1 MALIRLNKI
10 IAEAGVA
17 SRRAAD
23 KLILDGRVSVDGE
36 TILELGGKYDPEIN
50 NIRVDGESLKVS
62 KSKTYLA
69 FHKPVGII
77 STMSDP
83 EGRANLGDYF
93 SDRKDRLFHV
103 GRLDKDSEGII
114 LLTNDGELAHR
125 ATHPSYGLE
134 KRYLVEIEG
143 EFSKSLSDQ
152 LLQGVKLEDGLAR
165 AIKVVHVRAVSKNHH
180 WVEVVVHE
188 GRYHIIR
195 RLIESL
201 GLKVLRLIR
210 LDFGPINLGDMKVGR
225 HRVLNS
231 QELTNLFNLLQL
243 KTLIDN

>member
-1 MALIRLNKI
+1 VSLSRLNKI
-10 IAEAGVA
+10 IADAGIA

-23 KLILDGRVSVDGE
+23 QLILEGRVSVDGE
-36 TILELGGKYDPEIN
+36 IIIELGGKYDPEIN
-50 NIRVDGESLKVS
+50 DVKVDGESLS
-62 KSKTYLA
+62 INKSKTYLA
-69 FHKPVGII
+69 FHKPAGII

-93 SDRKDRLFHV
+93 KDRKDRLYHV

-114 LLTNDGELAHR
+114 LLTNDGDLAHR

-134 KRYLVEIEG
+134 KRYLVEVEG
-143 EFSKSLSDQ
+143 EFNKQMSDQ
-152 LLQGVKLEDGLAR
+152 LLQGVRLEDGLAR
-165 AIKVVHVRAVSKNHH
+165 AMKVVHARAVSKNHH
-180 WVEVVVHE
+180 WVEITIHE
-188 GRYHIIR
+188 GRFHIIR

-210 LDFGPINLGDMKVGR
+210 LDFGPINLGDMKPGR

-231 QELTNLFNLLQL
+231 QEMTNLFNLLKL
-243 KTLIDN
+243 NK

>member
-1 MALIRLNKI
+1 VSLSRLNKI
-10 IAEAGVA
+10 IADAGIA

-23 KLILDGRVSVDGE
+23 QLILEGRVSVDGE
-36 TILELGGKYDPEIN
+36 IIIELGGKYDPEIN
-50 NIRVDGESLKVS
+50 DVKVDGESLS
-62 KSKTYLA
+62 INKSKTYLA
-69 FHKPVGII
+69 FHKPAGII

-93 SDRKDRLFHV
+93 KDRKDRLYHV

-114 LLTNDGELAHR
+114 LLTNDGDLAHR

-134 KRYLVEIEG
+134 KRYLVEVEG
-143 EFSKSLSDQ
+143 EFNKQMSDQ
-152 LLQGVKLEDGLAR
+152 LLQGVRLEDGLAR
-165 AIKVVHVRAVSKNHH
+165 AMKVVHARAVSKNHH
-180 WVEVVVHE
+180 WVEITIHE
-188 GRYHIIR
+188 GRFHIIR

-210 LDFGPINLGDMKVGR
+210 LDFGPINLGDMKAGR

-231 QELTNLFNLLQL
+231 QEMTNLFNLLKL
-243 KTLIDN
+243 NK

>member
-1 MALIRLNKI
+1 VAQTRLNKI
-10 IAEAGVA
+10 IADAGIA

-23 KLILDGRVSVDGE
+23 QLILEGRVSVDGE
-36 TILELGGKYDPEIN
+36 VITELGNKFDPEICD
-50 NIRVDGESLKVS
+50 IKVDGESLSIS

-69 FHKPVGII
+69 FHKPAGVI

-83 EGRANLGDYF
+83 EGRSNLGDF
-93 SDRKDRLFHV
+93 FKDRKDRLYHV
-103 GRLDKDSEGII
+103 GRLDKDSEGLI

-143 EFSKSLSDQ
+143 EFNKQLSDQ
-152 LLQGVKLEDGLAR
+152 LLQGVRLEDGLAR
-165 AIKVVHVRAVSKNHH
+165 AVKVIHARAVSRNHH
-180 WVEVVVHE
+180 WVEITIHE

-210 LDFGPINLGDMKVGR
+210 LDFGPISLGDMKPGR

-231 QELTNLFNLLQL
+231 QEMTNLFTLLKL
-243 KTLIDN
+243 NT

>member
-1 MALIRLNKI
+1 MAQTRLNKI
-10 IAEAGVA
+10 IADAGIA

-23 KLILDGRVSVDGE
+23 QLILEGRVSVDGE
-36 TILELGGKYDPEIN
+36 VITELGNKFDPEICD
-50 NIRVDGESLKVS
+50 IKVDGESLSNS

-69 FHKPVGII
+69 FHKPAGVI

-83 EGRANLGDYF
+83 EGRSNLGDF
-93 SDRKDRLFHV
+93 FKDRKDRLYHV
-103 GRLDKDSEGII
+103 GRLDKDSEGLI

-143 EFSKSLSDQ
+143 EFNKQLSDK
-152 LLQGVKLEDGLAR
+152 LLQGVRLEDGLAR
-165 AIKVVHVRAVSKNHH
+165 AVKVIHARAVSRNHH
-180 WVEVVVHE
+180 WVEITIHE

-210 LDFGPINLGDMKVGR
+210 LDFGPISLGDMKPGR

-231 QELTNLFNLLQL
+231 QEMTNLFNLLKL
-243 KTLIDN
+243 NT

>member
-1 MALIRLNKI
+1 VGQIRLNKI
-10 IAEAGVA
+10 IADAGIA

-23 KLILDGRVSVDGE
+23 QLILEGRVSVDGQVVS
-36 TILELGGKYDPEIN
+36 ELGSRFDPEISD
-50 NIRVDGESLKVS
+50 IKVDGESLNIN

-69 FHKPVGII
+69 FHKPAGVI

-83 EGRANLGDYF
+83 EGRSNLGDYF
-93 SDRKDRLFHV
+93 KDRTDRLYHV

-143 EFSKSLSDQ
+143 EFNKQLSDQ
-152 LLQGVKLEDGLAR
+152 LLQGVRLEDGLAR
-165 AIKVVHVRAVSKNHH
+165 AVKVVHVRAVSKNHH
-180 WVEVVVHE
+180 WVEITIHE

-210 LDFGPINLGDMKVGR
+210 LEFGPIALGEMKPGR

-231 QELTNLFNLLQL
+231 QEMTNLFTVLQL
-243 KTLIDN
+243 KQ

>member
-1 MALIRLNKI
+1 MGLTRLNKI
-10 IAEAGVA
+10 IADAGVA

-23 KLILDGRVSVDGE
+23 QLILDGRVSVDGQ
-36 TILELGGKYDPEIN
+36 IIIELGGKYDPEISDIKVN
-50 NIRVDGESLKVS
+50 GESLKIN

-69 FHKPVGII
+69 FHKPAGII

-93 SDRKDRLFHV
+93 ADRKDRLYHV
-103 GRLDKDSEGII
+103 GRLDKDSEGLI
-114 LLTNDGELAHR
+114 LLTNDGDLAHR

-134 KRYLVEIEG
+134 KKYLVEIEG
-143 EFSKSLSDQ
+143 EFNKQLSDQ
-152 LLQGVKLEDGLAR
+152 LLQGVRLEDGLAR
-165 AIKVVHVRAVSKNHH
+165 AIKVVHARAASKNHH
-180 WVEVVVHE
+180 WVEITIHE

-210 LDFGPINLGDMKVGR
+210 LDFGPINLGEMRPGR

-231 QELTNLFNLLQL
+231 QELTNLFTLLSIKQ
-243 KTLIDN
+243 

>member
-1 MALIRLNKI
+1 MSLSRLNKI
-10 IAEAGVA
+10 IADAGIA

-23 KLILDGRVSVDGE
+23 QLILEGRVSVDGE
-36 TILELGGKYDPEIN
+36 IIIELGGKYNPEIN
-50 NIRVDGESLKVS
+50 DVKVDGESLS
-62 KSKTYLA
+62 INKSKTYLA
-69 FHKPVGII
+69 FHKPAGII

-93 SDRKDRLFHV
+93 KDRKDRLYHV

-114 LLTNDGELAHR
+114 LLTNDGDLAHR

-134 KRYLVEIEG
+134 KRYLVEVEG
-143 EFSKSLSDQ
+143 EFNKQMSDQ
-152 LLQGVKLEDGLAR
+152 LLQGVRLEDGLAR
-165 AIKVVHVRAVSKNHH
+165 AMKVVHARAVSKNHH
-180 WVEVVVHE
+180 WVEITIHE
-188 GRYHIIR
+188 GRFHIIR

-210 LDFGPINLGDMKVGR
+210 LDFGPINLGDMKPGR

-231 QELTNLFNLLQL
+231 QEMTNLFTLLKL
-243 KTLIDN
+243 NK

>member
-1 MALIRLNKI
+1 MSLSRLNKI
-10 IAEAGVA
+10 IADAGIA

-23 KLILDGRVSVDGE
+23 QLILEGRVSVDGE
-36 TILELGGKYDPEIN
+36 IIIELGGKYDPEIN
-50 NIRVDGESLKVS
+50 DVKVDGESLS
-62 KSKTYLA
+62 INKSKTYLA
-69 FHKPVGII
+69 FHKPAGII

-93 SDRKDRLFHV
+93 KDRKDRLYHV

-114 LLTNDGELAHR
+114 LLTNDGDLAHR

-134 KRYLVEIEG
+134 KRYLVEVEG
-143 EFSKSLSDQ
+143 EFNKQMSDQ
-152 LLQGVKLEDGLAR
+152 LLQGVRLEDGLAR
-165 AIKVVHVRAVSKNHH
+165 AMKVVHARAVSKNHH
-180 WVEVVVHE
+180 WVEITIHE
-188 GRYHIIR
+188 GRFHIIR

-210 LDFGPINLGDMKVGR
+210 LDFGPINLGDMKAGR

-231 QELTNLFNLLQL
+231 QEMTNLFTLLKL
-243 KTLIDN
+243 N

>member
-1 MALIRLNKI
+1 MSLSRLNKI
-10 IAEAGVA
+10 IADAGIA

-23 KLILDGRVSVDGE
+23 QLILEGRVSVDGK
-36 TILELGGKYDPEIN
+36 IIIELGGKYDPEIN
-50 NIRVDGESLKVS
+50 DVKVDGESLS
-62 KSKTYLA
+62 INKSKTYLA
-69 FHKPVGII
+69 FHKPAGII

-93 SDRKDRLFHV
+93 KDRKDRLYHV

-114 LLTNDGELAHR
+114 LLTNDGDLAHR

-134 KRYLVEIEG
+134 KRYLVEVEG
-143 EFSKSLSDQ
+143 EFNKQMSDQ
-152 LLQGVKLEDGLAR
+152 LLQGVRLEDGLAR
-165 AIKVVHVRAVSKNHH
+165 AMKVVHARAVSKNHH
-180 WVEVVVHE
+180 WVEITIHE
-188 GRYHIIR
+188 GRFHIIR

-210 LDFGPINLGDMKVGR
+210 LDFGPINLGDMKAGR

-231 QELTNLFNLLQL
+231 QEMTNLFTLLKL
-243 KTLIDN
+243 NK

>member
-1 MALIRLNKI
+1 MGLSRLNKL

-23 KLILDGRVSVDGE
+23 KLIAEGRVSIDGE
-36 TILELGGKYDPEIN
+36 TITELGFKADPEISD
-50 NIRVDGESLKVS
+50 IKVDGESLMFT

-69 FHKPVGII
+69 FHKPRGVI

-83 EGRANLGDYF
+83 EGRDNLGDYF
-93 SDRKDRLFHV
+93 KDRKDRLYHV
-103 GRLDKDSEGII
+103 GRLDKDSEGLI
-114 LLTNDGELAHR
+114 LLTNDGEFAHR

-134 KRYLVEIEG
+134 KHYVVEIEG
-143 EFSKSLSDQ
+143 EFNKQLSDQ
-152 LLQGVKLEDGLAR
+152 LLQGVRLEDGLAR
-165 AIKVVHVRAVSKNHH
+165 AIKVVHARAVSRNHH
-180 WVEVVVHE
+180 WVEITIHE

-210 LDFGPINLGDMKVGR
+210 TEFGPIGIGDMKPGR
-225 HRVLNS
+225 HRILNSAELLNLFKVLNIK
-231 QELTNLFNLLQL
+231 Q
-243 KTLIDN
+243 

>member
-1 MALIRLNKI
+1 VAQTRLNKI
-10 IAEAGVA
+10 IADAGIA

-23 KLILDGRVSVDGE
+23 QLILEGRVSVDGE
-36 TILELGGKYDPEIN
+36 VITELGNKFDPEICD
-50 NIRVDGESLKVS
+50 IKVDGESLSIS

-69 FHKPVGII
+69 FHKPAGVI

-83 EGRANLGDYF
+83 EGRSNLGDF
-93 SDRKDRLFHV
+93 FKDRKDRLYHV
-103 GRLDKDSEGII
+103 GRLDKDSEGLI

-143 EFSKSLSDQ
+143 EFNKQLSDQ
-152 LLQGVKLEDGLAR
+152 LLQGVRLEDGLAR
-165 AIKVVHVRAVSKNHH
+165 AVKVIHARAVSRNHH
-180 WVEVVVHE
+180 WVEITIHE

-210 LDFGPINLGDMKVGR
+210 LDFGPISLGDMKPGR

-231 QELTNLFNLLQL
+231 QEMTNLFNLLEL
-243 KTLIDN
+243 NT

>member
-1 MALIRLNKI
+1 VAQTRLNKI
-10 IAEAGVA
+10 IADAGIA

-23 KLILDGRVSVDGE
+23 QLILEGRVSVDGE
-36 TILELGGKYDPEIN
+36 VITELGNKFDPEICD
-50 NIRVDGESLKVS
+50 IKVDGESLSIS

-69 FHKPVGII
+69 FHKPAGVI

-83 EGRANLGDYF
+83 EGRSNLGDF
-93 SDRKDRLFHV
+93 FKDRKDRLYHV
-103 GRLDKDSEGII
+103 GRLDKDSEGLI

-143 EFSKSLSDQ
+143 EFNKQLSDQ
-152 LLQGVKLEDGLAR
+152 LLQGVRLEDGLAR
-165 AIKVVHVRAVSKNHH
+165 AVKVIHARAVSRNHH
-180 WVEVVVHE
+180 WIEITIHE

-210 LDFGPINLGDMKVGR
+210 LDFGPISLGDMKPGR

-231 QELTNLFNLLQL
+231 QEMTNLFNLLKL
-243 KTLIDN
+243 NT

>member
-1 MALIRLNKI
+1 MGQIRLNKI
-10 IAEAGVA
+10 IADAGIA

-23 KLILDGRVSVDGE
+23 QLILEGRVSVDGQVV
-36 TILELGGKYDPEIN
+36 LELGNKFDPEISD
-50 NIRVDGESLKVS
+50 IKVDGESLNIN

-69 FHKPVGII
+69 FHKPAGVI

-83 EGRANLGDYF
+83 EGRSNLGDYF
-93 SDRKDRLFHV
+93 KDRKDRLYHV
-103 GRLDKDSEGII
+103 GRLDKDSEGLI

-143 EFSKSLSDQ
+143 EFNKQLSDQ
-152 LLQGVKLEDGLAR
+152 LLQGVRLEDGLAR
-165 AIKVVHVRAVSKNHH
+165 AVKVVHARAVSKNHH
-180 WVEVVVHE
+180 WVEITIHE

-210 LDFGPINLGDMKVGR
+210 LEFGPIALGEMKPGR

-231 QELTNLFNLLQL
+231 QEMTNLFTALQL
-243 KTLIDN
+243 KQ

>member
-1 MALIRLNKI
+1 MGQIRLNKI
-10 IAEAGVA
+10 IADAGIA

-23 KLILDGRVSVDGE
+23 QLILEGRVSVDGQVV
-36 TILELGGKYDPEIN
+36 LELGNKFDPEISD
-50 NIRVDGESLKVS
+50 IKVDGESLNVN

-69 FHKPVGII
+69 FHKPLGVI

-83 EGRANLGDYF
+83 EGRSNLGDYF
-93 SDRKDRLFHV
+93 KDRKDRLYHV
-103 GRLDKDSEGII
+103 GRLDKDSEGLI

-143 EFSKSLSDQ
+143 EFNKQLSDQ
-152 LLQGVKLEDGLAR
+152 LLQGVRLEDGLAR
-165 AIKVVHVRAVSKNHH
+165 AVKVVHARAVSKNHH
-180 WVEVVVHE
+180 WVEITIHE

-201 GLKVLRLIR
+201 GLKVMRLIR
-210 LDFGPINLGDMKVGR
+210 LDFGPITLGEMKPGR

-231 QELTNLFNLLQL
+231 QEMTNLF
-243 KTLIDN
+243 TALIIKQ

>member
-1 MALIRLNKI
+1 MAQTRLNKI
-10 IAEAGVA
+10 IADAGIA

-23 KLILDGRVSVDGE
+23 QLILEGRVSVDGE
-36 TILELGGKYDPEIN
+36 VITELGNKFDPEICD
-50 NIRVDGESLKVS
+50 IKVDGESLFIS

-69 FHKPVGII
+69 FHKPAGVI

-83 EGRANLGDYF
+83 EGRSNLGDF
-93 SDRKDRLFHV
+93 FKDRKDRLYHV
-103 GRLDKDSEGII
+103 GRLDKDSEGLI

-125 ATHPSYGLE
+125 ATHPSFGLE

-143 EFSKSLSDQ
+143 EFNKQLSDQ
-152 LLQGVKLEDGLAR
+152 LLQGVRLEDGLAR
-165 AIKVVHVRAVSKNHH
+165 AVKVIHARAVSRNHH
-180 WVEVVVHE
+180 WVEITIHE

-210 LDFGPINLGDMKVGR
+210 LDFGPISLGDMKPGR

-231 QELTNLFNLLQL
+231 QEMTNLFNLLKL
-243 KTLIDN
+243 NT

>member
-1 MALIRLNKI
+1 MALTRLNKI
-10 IAEAGVA
+10 IADAGVA

-23 KLILDGRVSVDGE
+23 QLILDGRVSVNGNI
-36 TILELGGKYDPEIN
+36 ILELGGKYDPEISDIKVN
-50 NIRVDGESLKVS
+50 GESLKVN

-69 FHKPVGII
+69 FHKPAGII

-103 GRLDKDSEGII
+103 GRLDKDSEGLI
-114 LLTNDGELAHR
+114 LLTNDGDLAHR

-143 EFSKSLSDQ
+143 EFSKQLSDQ
-152 LLQGVKLEDGLAR
+152 LLQGVRLEDGLAR
-165 AIKVVHVRAVSKNHH
+165 AIKVLHVRAVNKNHH
-180 WVEVVVHE
+180 WVEITIHE

-195 RLIESL
+195 RLIEAL

-210 LDFGPINLGDMKVGR
+210 IDFGPINLGDMKPGR
-225 HRVLNS
+225 HRALNS
-231 QELTNLFNLLQL
+231 QEMVNLFTVLNI
-243 KTLIDN
+243 KP

>member
-1 MALIRLNKI
+1 VAQTRLNKI
-10 IAEAGVA
+10 IADAGIA

-23 KLILDGRVSVDGE
+23 QLILEGRVSVDGE
-36 TILELGGKYDPEIN
+36 VITELGNKFDPEICD
-50 NIRVDGESLKVS
+50 IKVDGESLSIS

-69 FHKPVGII
+69 FHKPAGVI

-83 EGRANLGDYF
+83 EGRSNLGDF
-93 SDRKDRLFHV
+93 FKDRKDRLYHV
-103 GRLDKDSEGII
+103 GRLDKDSEGLI

-143 EFSKSLSDQ
+143 EFNKQLSDQ
-152 LLQGVKLEDGLAR
+152 LLQGVRLEDGLAR
-165 AIKVVHVRAVSKNHH
+165 AVKVIHARAVSRNHH
-180 WVEVVVHE
+180 WVEITIHE

-210 LDFGPINLGDMKVGR
+210 LDFGPISLGDMKPGR
-225 HRVLNS
+225 HRILNS
-231 QELTNLFNLLQL
+231 QEMTNLFNLLKL
-243 KTLIDN
+243 NT

>member
-1 MALIRLNKI
+1 VSLSRLNKI
-10 IAEAGVA
+10 IADAGIA
-17 SRRAAD
+17 SRRTAD
-23 KLILDGRVSVDGE
+23 QLILEGRVSVDGE
-36 TILELGGKYDPEIN
+36 IIIELGGKYDPEIN
-50 NIRVDGESLKVS
+50 DVKVDGESLIIN

-69 FHKPVGII
+69 FHKPAGII

-93 SDRKDRLFHV
+93 KDRKDRLYHV

-114 LLTNDGELAHR
+114 LLTNDGDLAHR

-134 KRYLVEIEG
+134 KRYLVEVEG
-143 EFSKSLSDQ
+143 EFNKQMSDQ
-152 LLQGVKLEDGLAR
+152 LLQGVRLEDGLAR
-165 AIKVVHVRAVSKNHH
+165 AMKVVHARAVSKNHH
-180 WVEVVVHE
+180 WVEITIHE
-188 GRYHIIR
+188 GRFHIIR

-210 LDFGPINLGDMKVGR
+210 LDFGPINLGDMKPGR

-231 QELTNLFNLLQL
+231 QEMTNLFTLLKL
-243 KTLIDN
+243 NK

>member
-1 MALIRLNKI
+1 MAQIRLNKI
-10 IAEAGVA
+10 IADAGIA

-23 KLILDGRVSVDGE
+23 QLILEGRVSVDGE
-36 TILELGGKYDPEIN
+36 VITELGNKFDPEICD
-50 NIRVDGESLKVS
+50 IKVDGESLSIS

-69 FHKPVGII
+69 FHKPAGVI

-83 EGRANLGDYF
+83 EGRSNLGDF
-93 SDRKDRLFHV
+93 FKDRKDRLYHV
-103 GRLDKDSEGII
+103 GRLDKDSEGLI

-143 EFSKSLSDQ
+143 EFNKQLSDQ
-152 LLQGVKLEDGLAR
+152 LLQGVRLEDGLAR
-165 AIKVVHVRAVSKNHH
+165 AVKVIHARAVSRNHH
-180 WVEVVVHE
+180 WVEITIHE

-210 LDFGPINLGDMKVGR
+210 LDFGPISLGDMKPGR
-225 HRVLNS
+225 HRILNS
-231 QELTNLFNLLQL
+231 QEMTNLFNLLKL
-243 KTLIDN
+243 NT

>member
-1 MALIRLNKI
+1 VAQTRLNKI
-10 IAEAGVA
+10 IADAGIA

-23 KLILDGRVSVDGE
+23 QLILEGRVSVDGE
-36 TILELGGKYDPEIN
+36 VITELGNKFDPEICD
-50 NIRVDGESLKVS
+50 IKVDGESLSIS

-69 FHKPVGII
+69 FHKPAGVI

-83 EGRANLGDYF
+83 EGRSNLGDF
-93 SDRKDRLFHV
+93 FKDRKDRLYHV
-103 GRLDKDSEGII
+103 GRLDKDSEGLI

-143 EFSKSLSDQ
+143 EFNKQLSDQ
-152 LLQGVKLEDGLAR
+152 LLQGVRLEDGLAR
-165 AIKVVHVRAVSKNHH
+165 AVKVIHARAVSRNHH
-180 WVEVVVHE
+180 WVEITIHE

-210 LDFGPINLGDMKVGR
+210 LDFGPISLGDMKPGR

-231 QELTNLFNLLQL
+231 QETTNLFNLLKL
-243 KTLIDN
+243 NT

>member
-1 MALIRLNKI
+1 MGQIRLNKI
-10 IAEAGVA
+10 IADAGIA

-23 KLILDGRVSVDGE
+23 QLILEGRVSVDGQVV
-36 TILELGGKYDPEIN
+36 LELGNKFDPEFSDIK
-50 NIRVDGESLKVS
+50 VDGESLNVN

-69 FHKPVGII
+69 FHKPAGVI

-83 EGRANLGDYF
+83 EGRSNLGDYF
-93 SDRKDRLFHV
+93 KDRKDRLYHV
-103 GRLDKDSEGII
+103 GRLDKDSEGLI

-143 EFSKSLSDQ
+143 EFNKQLSDQ
-152 LLQGVKLEDGLAR
+152 LLQGVRLEDGLAR
-165 AIKVVHVRAVSKNHH
+165 AVKVVHARAVSKNHH
-180 WVEVVVHE
+180 WVEITIHE

-201 GLKVLRLIR
+201 GLKVMRLIR
-210 LDFGPINLGDMKVGR
+210 LDFGPITLGEMKPGR

-231 QELTNLFNLLQL
+231 QEMTNLFTAL
-243 KTLIDN
+243 KIKQ

>member
-1 MALIRLNKI
+1 MSLSRLNKI
-10 IAEAGVA
+10 IADAGIA

-23 KLILDGRVSVDGE
+23 QLILEGRVSVDGE
-36 TILELGGKYDPEIN
+36 IIIELGGKYDPEIN
-50 NIRVDGESLKVS
+50 DVKVDGESLIIN

-69 FHKPVGII
+69 FHKPVVII

-93 SDRKDRLFHV
+93 KDRKDRLYHV

-114 LLTNDGELAHR
+114 LLTNDGDLAHR

-134 KRYLVEIEG
+134 KRYLVEVEG
-143 EFSKSLSDQ
+143 EFNKQMSDQ
-152 LLQGVKLEDGLAR
+152 LLQGVRLEDGLAR
-165 AIKVVHVRAVSKNHH
+165 AMKVVHARAVSKNHH
-180 WVEVVVHE
+180 WVEITIHE
-188 GRYHIIR
+188 GRFHIIR

-210 LDFGPINLGDMKVGR
+210 LDFGPINLGDMKPGR

-231 QELTNLFNLLQL
+231 QEMTNLFTLLKL
-243 KTLIDN
+243 NK

>member
-1 MALIRLNKI
+1 MGLIRLNKI
-10 IAEAGVA
+10 IADAGIS

-23 KLILDGRVSVDGE
+23 QLILDGRVTVDGSVV
-36 TILELGGKYDPEIN
+36 IELGGKYDPEIN
-50 NIRVDGESLKVS
+50 EIKVDGESLSIS

-69 FHKPVGII
+69 FHKPAGII

-93 SDRKDRLFHV
+93 KDRRDRLYHV

-114 LLTNDGELAHR
+114 LLTNDGDLAHR

-143 EFSKSLSDQ
+143 EFNKQMSDQ
-152 LLQGVKLEDGLAR
+152 LLQGVRLEDGLAR
-165 AIKVVHVRAVSKNHH
+165 AMKVVHARAVSKNHH
-180 WVEVVVHE
+180 WVEITIHE

-201 GLKVLRLIR
+201 GLRVLRLIR
-210 LDFGPINLGDMKVGR
+210 LDFGPINLGDMKAGR

-231 QELTNLFNLLQL
+231 QELTNLFALLKL
-243 KTLIDN
+243 SE

>member
-1 MALIRLNKI
+1 MAQTRLNKI
-10 IAEAGVA
+10 IADAGIA

-23 KLILDGRVSVDGE
+23 QLILEGRVSVDGE
-36 TILELGGKYDPEIN
+36 VITELGNKFDPEICD
-50 NIRVDGESLKVS
+50 IKVDGESLSIS

-69 FHKPVGII
+69 FHKPAGVI

-83 EGRANLGDYF
+83 EGRSNLGDF
-93 SDRKDRLFHV
+93 FKDRKDRLYHV
-103 GRLDKDSEGII
+103 GRLDKDSEGLI

-143 EFSKSLSDQ
+143 EFNKQLSDQ
-152 LLQGVKLEDGLAR
+152 LLQGVRLEDGLAR
-165 AIKVVHVRAVSKNHH
+165 AVSRNHH
-180 WVEVVVHE
+180 WVEITIHE

-210 LDFGPINLGDMKVGR
+210 LDFGPISLGDMKPGR

-231 QELTNLFNLLQL
+231 QEMTNLFNFL
-243 KTLIDN
+243 KLNT

>member
-1 MALIRLNKI
+1 MSLSRLNKI
-10 IAEAGVA
+10 IADAGIA

-23 KLILDGRVSVDGE
+23 QLILEGRVSVDGE
-36 TILELGGKYDPEIN
+36 IISELGGKYDPEIN
-50 NIRVDGESLKVS
+50 DVKVDGESLS
-62 KSKTYLA
+62 INKSKTYLA
-69 FHKPVGII
+69 FHKPAGII

-93 SDRKDRLFHV
+93 KDRKDRLYHV

-114 LLTNDGELAHR
+114 LLTNDGDLAHR

-134 KRYLVEIEG
+134 KRYLVEVEG
-143 EFSKSLSDQ
+143 EFNKQMSDQ
-152 LLQGVKLEDGLAR
+152 LLQGVRLEDGLAR
-165 AIKVVHVRAVSKNHH
+165 AMKVVHARAVSKNHH
-180 WVEVVVHE
+180 WVEITIHE
-188 GRYHIIR
+188 GRFHIIR

-210 LDFGPINLGDMKVGR
+210 LDFGPINLGDMKPGR

-231 QELTNLFNLLQL
+231 QEMTNLFTLLKL
-243 KTLIDN
+243 NK

>member
-1 MALIRLNKI
+1 VGQIRLNKI
-10 IAEAGVA
+10 IADAGIA

-23 KLILDGRVSVDGE
+23 QLILEGRVSVDGQVV
-36 TILELGGKYDPEIN
+36 LELGNKFDPEISD
-50 NIRVDGESLKVS
+50 IKVDGESLNIN

-69 FHKPVGII
+69 FHKPSGVI

-83 EGRANLGDYF
+83 EGRSNLGDYF
-93 SDRKDRLFHV
+93 KDRKDRLYHV
-103 GRLDKDSEGII
+103 GRLDKDSEGLI

-143 EFSKSLSDQ
+143 EFNKQLSDQ
-152 LLQGVKLEDGLAR
+152 LLQGVRLEDGLAR
-165 AIKVVHVRAVSKNHH
+165 AVKVVHARAVSKNHH
-180 WVEVVVHE
+180 WVEITIHE

-210 LDFGPINLGDMKVGR
+210 LEFGPISLGEMKPGR

-231 QELTNLFNLLQL
+231 QEMTNLFTALQL
-243 KTLIDN
+243 KQ

>member
-1 MALIRLNKI
+1 VSLSRLNKI
-10 IAEAGVA
+10 IADAGIA

-23 KLILDGRVSVDGE
+23 QLILEGRVSVDGE
-36 TILELGGKYDPEIN
+36 IIIELGGKYDPEIN
-50 NIRVDGESLKVS
+50 DVKVDGESLS
-62 KSKTYLA
+62 INKSKTYLA
-69 FHKPVGII
+69 FHKPAGII

-93 SDRKDRLFHV
+93 KDRKDRLYHV

-114 LLTNDGELAHR
+114 LLTNDGDLAHR

-134 KRYLVEIEG
+134 KRYLVEVEG
-143 EFSKSLSDQ
+143 EFNKQMSDQ
-152 LLQGVKLEDGLAR
+152 LLQGVRLEDGLAR
-165 AIKVVHVRAVSKNHH
+165 AMKVVHARAVSKNHH
-180 WVEVVVHE
+180 WVEITIHE
-188 GRYHIIR
+188 GRFHIIR

-210 LDFGPINLGDMKVGR
+210 LDFGPINLGDMKPGR

-231 QELTNLFNLLQL
+231 QEMTNLFTLLKL
-243 KTLIDN
+243 SK

>member
-1 MALIRLNKI
+1 VSLSRLNKI
-10 IAEAGVA
+10 IADAGIA

-23 KLILDGRVSVDGE
+23 QLILEGRVSVDGE
-36 TILELGGKYDPEIN
+36 IISELGGKYDPEIN
-50 NIRVDGESLKVS
+50 DVKVDGESLS
-62 KSKTYLA
+62 INKSKTYLA
-69 FHKPVGII
+69 FHKPAGII

-93 SDRKDRLFHV
+93 KDRKDRLYHV

-114 LLTNDGELAHR
+114 LLTNDGDLAHR

-134 KRYLVEIEG
+134 KRYLVEVEG
-143 EFSKSLSDQ
+143 EFNKQMSDQ
-152 LLQGVKLEDGLAR
+152 LLQGVRLEDGLAR
-165 AIKVVHVRAVSKNHH
+165 AMKVVHARAVSKNHH
-180 WVEVVVHE
+180 WVEITIHE
-188 GRYHIIR
+188 GRFHIIR

-210 LDFGPINLGDMKVGR
+210 LDFGPINLGDMKPGR

-231 QELTNLFNLLQL
+231 QEMTNLFTLLKL
-243 KTLIDN
+243 NK

>member
-1 MALIRLNKI
+1 MAQSRLNKI

-23 KLILDGRVSVDGE
+23 KLIKEGRVSVDGVVV
-36 TILELGGKYDPEIN
+36 LELGSKADPEIN
-50 NIRVDGESLKVS
+50 EIKVDGESLKII
-62 KSKTYLA
+62 KSKTYLV
-69 FHKPVGII
+69 FHKPRGVI

-83 EGRANLGDYF
+83 EGRENLGDYF
-93 SDRKDRLFHV
+93 KDRKDRLYHV
-103 GRLDKDSEGII
+103 GRLDRESEGLL
-114 LLTNDGELAHR
+114 LLTNDGEFAHR

-143 EFSKSLSDQ
+143 EFNKQNSDQ
-152 LLQGVKLEDGLAR
+152 LLQGVRLEDGLAR
-165 AIKVVHVRAVSKNHH
+165 ALKVIHTRAVSKNHH
-180 WVEVVVHE
+180 WIEVVIHE

-210 LDFGPINLGDMKVGR
+210 TEFGPIALADMKAGR
-225 HRVLNS
+225 HRVIN
-231 QELTNLFNLLQL
+231 QEELINLFKVLNI
-243 KTLIDN
+243 KT

>member
-1 MALIRLNKI
+1 MGQIRLNKI
-10 IAEAGVA
+10 IADAGIA

-23 KLILDGRVSVDGE
+23 QLILEGRVSVDGQVV
-36 TILELGGKYDPEIN
+36 LELGNKFDPEISD
-50 NIRVDGESLKVS
+50 IKVDGESLNIN

-69 FHKPVGII
+69 FHKPLGVI

-83 EGRANLGDYF
+83 EGRSNLGDYF
-93 SDRKDRLFHV
+93 KDRKDRLYHV
-103 GRLDKDSEGII
+103 GRLDKDSEGLI

-143 EFSKSLSDQ
+143 EFNKQLSDQ
-152 LLQGVKLEDGLAR
+152 LLQGVRLEDGLAR
-165 AIKVVHVRAVSKNHH
+165 AVKVVHARAVSKNHH
-180 WVEVVVHE
+180 WVEITIHE

-201 GLKVLRLIR
+201 GLKVMRLIR
-210 LDFGPINLGDMKVGR
+210 LDFGPITLGEMKPGR

-231 QELTNLFNLLQL
+231 QEMTNLFTALQL
-243 KTLIDN
+243 KQ

>member
-1 MALIRLNKI
+1 MSLSRLNKI
-10 IAEAGVA
+10 IADAGIA

-23 KLILDGRVSVDGE
+23 QLILEGRVSVDGE
-36 TILELGGKYDPEIN
+36 IIIELGGKYDPEIN
-50 NIRVDGESLKVS
+50 EVKVDGESLIIN

-69 FHKPVGII
+69 FHKPAGII

-93 SDRKDRLFHV
+93 KDRKDRLYHV

-114 LLTNDGELAHR
+114 LLTNDGDLAHR

-134 KRYLVEIEG
+134 KRYLVEVEG
-143 EFSKSLSDQ
+143 EFNKQMSDQ
-152 LLQGVKLEDGLAR
+152 LLQGVRLEDGLAR
-165 AIKVVHVRAVSKNHH
+165 AMKVVHARAVSKNHH
-180 WVEVVVHE
+180 WVEITIHE
-188 GRYHIIR
+188 GRFHIIR

-210 LDFGPINLGDMKVGR
+210 LDFGPINLGDMKPGR

-231 QELTNLFNLLQL
+231 QEMTNLFILLKL
-243 KTLIDN
+243 NE